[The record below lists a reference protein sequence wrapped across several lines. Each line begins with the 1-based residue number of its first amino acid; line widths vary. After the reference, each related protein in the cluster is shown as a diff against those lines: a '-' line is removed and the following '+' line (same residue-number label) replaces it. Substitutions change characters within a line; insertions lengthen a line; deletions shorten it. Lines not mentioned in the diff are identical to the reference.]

1 MTNFETT
8 FDVNGRKW
16 PTRRMAAW
24 ASTNGITSV
33 AALDT
38 WLTNN
43 VTTIAQARV
52 VFREL
57 IVMAFQISNA
67 GEADAGG

>member
-1 MTNFETT
+1 MATYQTAT
-8 FDVNGRKW
+8 DINGRKW

-24 ASTNGITSV
+24 ASTNNITSV
-33 AALDT
+33 AALDA
-38 WLTNN
+38 WLTAN

-57 IVMAFQISNA
+57 IVSLFQISNS
-67 GEADAGG
+67 GEADGGG